1 MTAYIAKVQTQ
12 IALGNIKY
20 PIKPTSVEGCL
31 YEFTAINNTKN
42 FPLNPEIEDE
52 RGFFHISFMYYTSMG
67 VILVLA
73 FAFIF
78 SLFFGFRKSEEIE
91 VRLLAPFMRKYF
103 SEGSQQEAVKNLY
116 KDPHVHEFQLKENK
130 L

>member
-1 MTAYIAKVQTQ
+1 MMAFIAKVQTE
-12 IALGNIKY
+12 IALGNINY
-20 PIKPTSVEGCL
+20 PMKPISVDGCL

-42 FPLNPEIEDE
+42 FDPITKNET
-52 RGFFHISFMYYTSMG
+52 RFFHISFMYYTAIG
-67 VILVLA
+67 VILVLS

-78 SLFFGFRKSEEIE
+78 SLFFGFRKTEKIE

-103 SEGSQQEAVKNLY
+103 SNGTQHESRKNI
-116 KDPHVHEFQLKENK
+116 HVHEFQLKENK